1 MTTPI
6 THDEAEQ
13 ASYQTIPP
21 FVVSAFNAEIA
32 ASYSGGE
39 ARVVQKK
46 VVARI
51 EATMPDA
58 TAFDIRWLNVEELY
72 RANGWSVTYDK
83 PGYNETYD
91 ASFMFK
97 RRKR

>member
-6 THDEAEQ
+6 TPDEAEQ

-21 FVVSAFNAEIA
+21 FVVAAFNAEIA
-32 ASYSGGE
+32 AAYSGGE
-39 ARVVQKK
+39 AKVVQKK
-46 VVARI
+46 VVTRI
-51 EATMPDA
+51 EATIPDA
-58 TAFDIRWLNVEELY
+58 TTFDIRWLNVEELY

-91 ASFMFK
+91 ASFLFK